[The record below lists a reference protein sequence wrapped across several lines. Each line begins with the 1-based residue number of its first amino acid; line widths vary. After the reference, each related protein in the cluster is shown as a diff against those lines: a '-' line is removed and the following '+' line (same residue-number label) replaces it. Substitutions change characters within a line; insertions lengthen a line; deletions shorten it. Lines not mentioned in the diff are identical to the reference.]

1 MEKIPVQRIAKVLYA
16 LVLIALVC
24 NVIALYLVPE
34 IVWQGRLGLPNG
46 MRIYSNSELVMDGAG
61 KNRLLTFFMG
71 GAVIWMSSWWSFFDT
86 YQIVLTC
93 FLLFSGCC
101 TAVILWQARRVLQ
114 TILRGEPFAAS
125 NAVSLRRAAWAC
137 FLIAGAALARVIF
150 SVCYYRSPLPLAS
163 YNALFV
169 PMFAMGG
176 LLCLVMSA
184 LFRQAAELK
193 AENDLTI

>member
-1 MEKIPVQRIAKVLYA
+1 MVPTAVALGDTGIPNGFRVYIGNLVFAGEDDVIMAAVAGSAIIWVIGWAEFSAYQ
-16 LVLIALVC
+16 LVLTL
-24 NVIALYLVPE
+24 
-34 IVWQGRLGLPNG
+34 
-46 MRIYSNSELVMDGAG
+46 
-61 KNRLLTFFMG
+61 
-71 GAVIWMSSWWSFFDT
+71 
-86 YQIVLTC
+86 

-101 TAVILWQARRVLQ
+101 TAVILWQARRVLK
-114 TILRGEPFAAS
+114 TILRGEPFALE
-125 NAVSLRRAAWAC
+125 NAVSLNRAAVSC

-176 LLCLVMSA
+176 LLCWVMSA

>member
-1 MEKIPVQRIAKVLYA
+1 MERIPVRKIARVLYV
-16 LVLIALVC
+16 LVVIALVC
-24 NVIALYLVPE
+24 NVIALYFVPMVVAVGK
-34 IVWQGRLGLPNG
+34 IGLPDG
-46 MRIYSNSELVMDGAG
+46 MRIYADNDLILDGESHMALAYILG
-61 KNRLLTFFMG
+61 SAKAWSVGWWRVFNAYQMALT
-71 GAVIWMSSWWSFFDT
+71 
-86 YQIVLTC
+86 L

-101 TAVILWQARRVLQ
+101 TAPILWQARRVLK
-114 TILRGEPFAAS
+114 TILRGEPFAPE
-125 NAVSLRRAAWAC
+125 NAVSLRRAAVFC
-137 FLIAGAALARVIF
+137 FLIAAAAMARVAF
-150 SVCYYRSPLPLAS
+150 SVWYYQSPRPLAT

>member
-125 NAVSLRRAAWAC
+125 NAVRDRK
-137 FLIAGAALARVIF
+137 
-150 SVCYYRSPLPLAS
+150 SV
-163 YNALFV
+163 V
-169 PMFAMGG
+169 
-176 LLCLVMSA
+176 
-184 LFRQAAELK
+184 
-193 AENDLTI
+193 

>member
-1 MEKIPVQRIAKVLYA
+1 M
-16 LVLIALVC
+16 
-24 NVIALYLVPE
+24 
-34 IVWQGRLGLPNG
+34 
-46 MRIYSNSELVMDGAG
+46 
-61 KNRLLTFFMG
+61 
-71 GAVIWMSSWWSFFDT
+71 
-86 YQIVLTC
+86 
-93 FLLFSGCC
+93 
-101 TAVILWQARRVLQ
+101 
-114 TILRGEPFAAS
+114 PFAAS
-125 NAVSLRRAAWAC
+125 NAVGLRRAAWAC

>member
-1 MEKIPVQRIAKVLYA
+1 MEKIPVRKIARVLYV
-16 LVLIALVC
+16 LVLVTLVCNLIALF
-24 NVIALYLVPE
+24 LVPTFVALKGNLFE
-34 IVWQGRLGLPNG
+34 LLDIWHDPQDPVNPLVVTLLMWPN
-46 MRIYSNSELVMDGAG
+46 MILRENIAYE
-61 KNRLLTFFMG
+61 
-71 GAVIWMSSWWSFFDT
+71 
-86 YQIVLTC
+86 QVLTL

-101 TAVILWQARRVLQ
+101 TSVILWQARRVLQ

-176 LLCLVMSA
+176 SLCLVMSA

>member
-1 MEKIPVQRIAKVLYA
+1 MKKIPVQNIAKVLYV
-16 LVLIALVC
+16 LVLAALAC

-34 IVWQGRLGLPNG
+34 VVWHGRIGLPDGMQIYVNG
-46 MRIYSNSELVMDGAG
+46 NALMGEIG
-61 KNRLLTFFMG
+61 KHRLLTYFAG
-71 GAVIWMSSWWSFFDT
+71 GAALWIVGWWSFFDT

-184 LFRQAAELK
+184 LFRQAAEIK

>member
-1 MEKIPVQRIAKVLYA
+1 MEKIPIQKIARVLGV
-16 LVLIALVC
+16 LVTVTLICNFIAL
-24 NVIALYLVPE
+24 LLVPTF
-34 IVWQGRLGLPNG
+34 VALKGNLLGLLDIWHDPQNPVNPLVVILLMWPNIIL
-46 MRIYSNSELVMDGAG
+46 RENIAYE
-61 KNRLLTFFMG
+61 
-71 GAVIWMSSWWSFFDT
+71 
-86 YQIVLTC
+86 QVLTL

-101 TAVILWQARRVLQ
+101 TAVILWQARRVLG
-114 TILRGEPFAAS
+114 TILRGEPFAPE
-125 NAVSLRRAAWAC
+125 NAVSLRRAAVFC
-137 FLIAGAALARVIF
+137 FLIAGAAMVRVLF
-150 SVCYYRSPLPLAS
+150 SVCYYQSPQPLAT